1 MKYRLK
7 QLRKAL
13 GLTQREFG
21 EKVGMSDVA
30 ISYMESGRTLISKQ
44 NIHLICLTFGI
55 REEWLENGSGDMLD
69 DEASLTEYERQILNL
84 YRRLSPLARKML
96 IEYAEKLLAD
106 EQALRGK
113 HGRPLKQAPGGT
125 TQPLEAPQEAK
136 PEENT
141 GINPIHDK
149 RRG

>member
-21 EKVGMSDVA
+21 ERVGMSDVA
-30 ISYMESGRTLISKQ
+30 ISYMESGRTAISKQ

-55 REEWLENGSGDMLD
+55 REEWLKNGSGDMLD
-69 DEASLTEYERQILNL
+69 DEASLTEYERRVLNL
-84 YRRLSPLARKML
+84 YRQLSPLARKMF

-106 EQALRGK
+106 EQALRG
-113 HGRPLKQAPGGT
+113 
-125 TQPLEAPQEAK
+125 EAPVNEGGGETRQS
-136 PEENT
+136 
-141 GINPIHDK
+141 G
-149 RRG
+149 

>member
-7 QLRKAL
+7 HLRKAL

-21 EKVGMSDVA
+21 EEVGMSDVA
-30 ISYMESGRTLISKQ
+30 ISYMESGRTALSKQ

-84 YRRLSPLARKML
+84 YRRLSPIARKML
-96 IEYAEKLLAD
+96 IEYAEKLIAD
-106 EQALRGK
+106 EKALRGES
-113 HGRPLKQAPGGT
+113 LEAQKQAPRGM
-125 TQPLEAPQEAK
+125 TQPQEAPQGDER
-136 PEENT
+136 
-141 GINPIHDK
+141 GINPIHNKD
-149 RRG
+149 RG